1 LRRLSREN
9 TEYLDSEKS
18 EKGSAKINGKGRERG
33 KERSPRVWDPGAPQT
48 SFSATSVDLVESLR
62 RFKRSEANNNNHKI
76 NGAKKCCNAQKYKK
90 CCSATKM
97 YKNVAVQH
105 RQKIIKN
112 KCKKSLQLIL
122 YYYTIIYMAITP
134 YNVKGK

>member
-1 LRRLSREN
+1 MRGYVATRSENVRFAETLSRKYRVFGLGEVGERECKDQRKREGKGEREIPQSLGPRSSADLVLCDLRRPR
-9 TEYLDSEKS
+9 
-18 EKGSAKINGKGRERG
+18 RV
-33 KERSPRVWDPGAPQT
+33 SP
-48 SFSATSVDLVESLR
+48 SFSN
-62 RFKRSEANNNNHKI
+62 RSEATNNNRKI

-112 KCKKSLQLIL
+112 KCKKSLH
-122 YYYTIIYMAITP
+122 
-134 YNVKGK
+134 

>member
-1 LRRLSREN
+1 MQNFENLTLCLSVGDATAMNILESKVLTKVIARTN
-9 TEYLDSEKS
+9 KMFFNGSNSGCAKTKGLKS
-18 EKGSAKINGKGRERG
+18 INALKNIV
-33 KERSPRVWDPGAPQT
+33 KN
-48 SFSATSVDLVESLR
+48 L
-62 RFKRSEANNNNHKI
+62 KI

-112 KCKKSLQLIL
+112 KCKKSLH
-122 YYYTIIYMAITP
+122 
-134 YNVKGK
+134 